1 MVSKI
6 IPAALVAAATVK
18 QAAAAHGHQHR
29 HADKREIH
37 WAETD
42 TVVVTDWYTVYVTP
56 GAETVTA
63 ADVTTVKKPTH
74 HQKPTTTEEPTT
86 TTTLTSSVFT
96 TTTMFLSSAEAPA
109 PSSSSSASS
118 SSSSSSV
125 VVPTS
130 TAEPTVQAVA
140 PTTLVTSSVQPTVAT
155 VVTTTSSPVAASTTT
170 TSSAAAS
177 STSASSSSSSSG
189 ANKRGLVFTDVSL
202 VTEYLALGGEAS
214 WAYNW
219 APSAS
224 GLDET
229 LAYYPML
236 WGTDA
241 DHTNGF
247 AEAAEKAIAQ
257 TDGAVLSFNEPDID
271 TQANMSPSVAAAAH
285 KEWLNQYSGQVRI
298 SSPAVSSSDDPN
310 QGIGWLTQWKEACNG
325 DCAFDF
331 CAGHWYGPGDEL
343 GADLF
348 LAWTLDFVEACDGK
362 PVWIT
367 EFQATSGDVG
377 VFLDKA
383 MNQMETN
390 SSFSAVEKYSYFYLS
405 EGFLFD
411 SATTL
416 STYGA
421 LYAGLSS

>member
-29 HADKREIH
+29 HADKRGIH

-42 TVVVTDWYTVYVTP
+42 TVVVTDWYTVYVSA

-63 ADVTTVKKPTH
+63 AEVSTVTKGH
-74 HQKPTTTEEPTT
+74 HHKPTTTEEPTT

-109 PSSSSSASS
+109 PSSSSSPSTSS
-118 SSSSSSV
+118 SSSTPV
-125 VVPTS
+125 VIVPTT
-130 TAEPTVQAVA
+130 TAEPTTQAAA
-140 PTTLVTSSVQPTVAT
+140 PTTLITSSIQPSVPA
-155 VVTTTSSPVAASTTT
+155 VTTTSSTPAYTTTTTSAASTT
-170 TSSAAAS
+170 SSGS
-177 STSASSSSSSSG
+177 GSSSG
-189 ANKRGLVFTDVSL
+189 AGKRGLVFTDVTL
-202 VTEYLALGGEAS
+202 VAEYLALGGEAS

-247 AEAAEKAIAQ
+247 ADAAEKAIAKG
-257 TDGAVLSFNEPDID
+257 DSALLSFNEPDID
-271 TQANMSPSVAAAAH
+271 TQANMSPDVAASAH
-285 KEWLNQYSGQVRI
+285 KEWLNQYSGSIKI
-298 SSPAVSSSDDPN
+298 SSPAVSSSENAN
-310 QGIGWLTQWKEACNG
+310 QGIDWLSQWKTACNG

-331 CAGHWYGPGDEL
+331 CAGHWYGPGDQA
-343 GADLF
+343 GAELF
-348 LAWTLDFVEACDGK
+348 LDWTSRFIDACDGK

-377 VFLDKA
+377 AFLDHA
-383 MNQMETN
+383 MTQMESN
-390 SSFSAVEKYSYFYLS
+390 SSFASVEKYSYFYLS

-416 STYGA
+416 SSYGA
-421 LYAGLSS
+421 IYAGLSS